1 MFSTIQ
7 YAPVHRTKKAL
18 MAPRRGRVQYEYSYE
33 PQLVRVPL
41 RVPGQPPS
49 RLRLGALGCVIAS
62 EHARVAARWKRA
74 HPMQHPS
81 IETENRLHPKKCL
94 GYLACRKCQ
103 PPLKR
108 DGSIEPGSVLRRVR
122 LSQANQSSAQIP
134 TVDKQQLDREGD
146 QPQGA
151 KLQQLAKRVTSSATF
166 WAGF

>member
-1 MFSTIQ
+1 METS
-7 YAPVHRTKKAL
+7 
-18 MAPRRGRVQYEYSYE
+18 
-33 PQLVRVPL
+33 
-41 RVPGQPPS
+41 
-49 RLRLGALGCVIAS
+49 AS
-62 EHARVAARWKRA
+62 
-74 HPMQHPS
+74 QHPS

-146 QPQGA
+146 QPQRS
-151 KLQQLAKRVTSSATF
+151 KISATHE
-166 WAGF
+166 AGDIFRDFLGRVLAITYNS

>member
-18 MAPRRGRVQYEYSYE
+18 MAPRRGRV
-33 PQLVRVPL
+33 PLRVRVL
-41 RVPGQPPS
+41 VPGQPLS
-49 RLRLGALGCVIAS
+49 TRRLRDSERACTSCGEMETSAS
-62 EHARVAARWKRA
+62 
-74 HPMQHPS
+74 QHPS

-146 QPQGA
+146 QPQKEQNFSNSRSG
-151 KLQQLAKRVTSSATF
+151 
-166 WAGF
+166 

>member
-18 MAPRRGRVQYEYSYE
+18 MAPRRGRVRAEGEYE
-33 PQLVRVPL
+33 QVRVPL
-41 RVPGQPPS
+41 RVRVALPGQPLS
-49 RLRLGALGCVIAS
+49 RLRDSERACTSCGEMETSAS
-62 EHARVAARWKRA
+62 
-74 HPMQHPS
+74 QHPS
-81 IETENRLHPKKCL
+81 IETENPIHPKKCL

>member
-18 MAPRRGRVQYEYSYE
+18 MAPRRGRVQYE
-33 PQLVRVPL
+33 PQASTSTPTSTR
-41 RVPGQPPS
+41 GQPLS
-49 RLRLGALGCVIAS
+49 RLRDSERACTSCGEMETSAS
-62 EHARVAARWKRA
+62 
-74 HPMQHPS
+74 QHPS

>member
-1 MFSTIQ
+1 MHELRRDGNERIPASQPVCF
-7 YAPVHRTKKAL
+7 YAA
-18 MAPRRGRVQYEYSYE
+18 
-33 PQLVRVPL
+33 
-41 RVPGQPPS
+41 
-49 RLRLGALGCVIAS
+49 
-62 EHARVAARWKRA
+62 
-74 HPMQHPS
+74 S

>member
-1 MFSTIQ
+1 METS
-7 YAPVHRTKKAL
+7 
-18 MAPRRGRVQYEYSYE
+18 
-33 PQLVRVPL
+33 
-41 RVPGQPPS
+41 
-49 RLRLGALGCVIAS
+49 AS
-62 EHARVAARWKRA
+62 
-74 HPMQHPS
+74 QHPS

-151 KLQQLAKRVTSSATF
+151 KLQQLAKRGDIFRDFLGRVLAITYNS
-166 WAGF
+166 

>member
-1 MFSTIQ
+1 MLHSRVF
-7 YAPVHRTKKAL
+7 YDPVCTGTSHQKGTDGA
-18 MAPRRGRVQYEYSYE
+18 AGEDEYEYPYE
-33 PQLVRVPL
+33 YPR
-41 RVPGQPPS
+41 S
-49 RLRLGALGCVIAS
+49 TAEYCRLRDSERACTSCGEMETSAS
-62 EHARVAARWKRA
+62 
-74 HPMQHPS
+74 QHPS

-122 LSQANQSSAQIP
+122 LTQANQSSAQNP